1 LTASSTS
8 LGSMWW
14 GIDWVPPNHREL
26 HQDLSSTT
34 LPRLSG
40 RVRSDRRHIRS
51 DDIQAAE
58 TTDDGIASPSHCDS
72 HFNQSLQVTEI
83 AIIAAP
89 HTPAEGGR
97 MPTRVIDDVV
107 GRQDSNAVVCRRR
120 PAEASAAICS

>member
-1 LTASSTS
+1 
-8 LGSMWW
+8 M
-14 GIDWVPPNHREL
+14 
-26 HQDLSSTT
+26 
-34 LPRLSG
+34 
-40 RVRSDRRHIRS
+40 RS

-107 GRQDSNAVVCRRR
+107 GRQDSNAVVCRRG
-120 PAEASAAICS
+120 PAEASGPFAVRKLASKTGKGHMIEETA